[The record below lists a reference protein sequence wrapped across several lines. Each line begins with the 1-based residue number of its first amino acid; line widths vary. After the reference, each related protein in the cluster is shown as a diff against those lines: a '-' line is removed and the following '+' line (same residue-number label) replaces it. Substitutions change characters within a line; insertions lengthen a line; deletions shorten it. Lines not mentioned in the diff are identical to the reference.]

1 MAGSSEQAS
10 SSPMSERFISDRLKC
25 DVCGA
30 DNPAAHK
37 FCGSCGAPLEPEGS
51 SSDSATEASPRA
63 IDAGPGNDA
72 EPKLNSTP
80 AVFEDSITNPSE
92 LTLFRSFRPASDDD
106 GEEWES
112 DPSRLRIYLG
122 VFVLVVIIGLAY
134 LSWQTSRVT
143 SQRAHPLPAQPPVTS
158 KDNTP
163 APSTPRSAQPAN
175 RSEQATPSANTES
188 QRASAP
194 ERKPE
199 KPAVNAPVAAPPS
212 SPVSTIGDGGEEL
225 AMARHYLDGP
235 GHDSGEAVKWLWK
248 SIAKQNSEATLMLA
262 DLYLKGDGVSKNCEQ
277 ARVLLDSAARKGVS
291 GAGER
296 IRNLQAF
303 GCQ

>member
-1 MAGSSEQAS
+1 MESKS
-10 SSPMSERFISDRLKC
+10 
-25 DVCGA
+25 
-30 DNPAAHK
+30 
-37 FCGSCGAPLEPEGS
+37 S
-51 SSDSATEASPRA
+51 SSDSAGEASPRA
-63 IDAGPGNDA
+63 IDAGRGNDA

-112 DPSRLRIYLG
+112 EPSRLRIYLG

-143 SQRAHPLPAQPPVTS
+143 SQRAHPLPAQPPATS

-175 RSEQATPSANTES
+175 RSEQATPSTNTES

-194 ERKPE
+194 ERKSE
-199 KPAVNAPVAAPPS
+199 KPAVNTPVAAPPAYAA
-212 SPVSTIGDGGEEL
+212 STVGDGGEEL

-262 DLYLKGDGVSKNCEQ
+262 DLYLKGDGVSKNCDQ